1 MTQKPEALLWSR
13 VKKNLPSK
21 WHITRIENRLGGGV
35 PDVHICANHLP
46 FWIELKVT
54 KTNRV
59 SISAQQIAW
68 NYGYFKSGGVS
79 FYLVNPLSTSHLYLF
94 SGEYGRELATKGLGF
109 VNIGSGQMNSGS
121 GIPCLWS
128 GDDFSGL
135 IETIIKHTSDRVG
148 IFEPIF
154 GVGGRDNNLIQ
165 SPDILD

>member
-1 MTQKPEALLWSR
+1 MTQKPEGLLWNR
-13 VKKNLPSK
+13 VRKNLPSS
-21 WHITRIENRLGGGV
+21 WHITRIENRLGGGI

-68 NYGYFKSGGVS
+68 NFGYFKSGGVS

-94 SGEYGRELATKGLGF
+94 SGEYGRELATKGLGS
-109 VNIGSGQMNSGS
+109 VDIGSGS
-121 GIPCLWS
+121 GIPCLYF
-128 GDDFSGL
+128 GDNFSGL
-135 IETIIKHTSDRVG
+135 IDSMIEYTSNRVG
-148 IFEPIF
+148 IFNPIF
-154 GVGGRDNNLIQ
+154 GVGGRDNDLIP

>member
-1 MTQKPEALLWSR
+1 
-13 VKKNLPSK
+13 
-21 WHITRIENRLGGGV
+21 
-35 PDVHICANHLP
+35 VHICANHLP

-109 VNIGSGQMNSGS
+109 VNIGSGQINSGS

-128 GDDFSGL
+128 GNDFSGL
-135 IETIIKHTSDRVG
+135 IETIIKHTSNRVG

-154 GVGGRDNNLIQ
+154 GVGGQDNNLIQ